1 VSTRSIVD
9 ETGELVSVI
18 VDVADY
24 KRLIEAHTEVAEAV
38 GVLPEAV
45 RMMAGSG
52 SSGTGYADYQRAL
65 RTLEKAQR
73 TLSGAMRSLE
83 ILEDVKP
90 IRAYDAYADKLE
102 RGENDLLS

>member
-1 VSTRSIVD
+1 MSTRSIVD

-24 KRLIEAHTEVAEAV
+24 KRLIEAHTEVVEAARF
-38 GVLPEAV
+38 LQEAV

-65 RTLEKAQR
+65 RALEEAQR
-73 TLSGAMRSLE
+73 TLSGAMRSLV

-90 IRAYDAYADKLE
+90 IRTYDAYADKLE